1 MCFIILLLHLF
12 SKSLM
17 FHYFNFSFA
26 WLLKDVISCASGEI
40 GHMVFSAQVIHS
52 R

>member
-1 MCFIILLLHLF
+1 
-12 SKSLM
+12 M
-17 FHYFNFSFA
+17 FHYFKLFFTDDISFA